1 MLAGAQATTKNTVLQ
16 FWMIWG
22 NFVIREIKEK

>member
-1 MLAGAQATTKNTVLQ
+1 MLAGVQGTTKNTVLQ